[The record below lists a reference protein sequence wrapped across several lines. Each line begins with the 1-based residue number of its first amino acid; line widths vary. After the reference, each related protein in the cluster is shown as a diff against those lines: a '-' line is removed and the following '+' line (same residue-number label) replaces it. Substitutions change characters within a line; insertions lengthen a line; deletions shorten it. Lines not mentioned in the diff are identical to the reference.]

1 MTSGEPEGAA
11 RHRSSRDRKVRRWSI
26 GGRALL
32 AVICWLAASA
42 VGAQD
47 VQVILAPDRE
57 ATVPD
62 RRLLLSI
69 YIGRVTL
76 WPDGRPI
83 RVFTLADDQTLH
95 ERFCR
100 QLLGTYPYV
109 LRGAWDKL
117 VYTGTGFAPT
127 VVANEREMRR
137 HVLNTPGAIGYVA
150 ANGDGAFSISH
161 PSRLEPR
168 VAVLGFTP

>member
-1 MTSGEPEGAA
+1 MADDGQEEA
-11 RHRSSRDRKVRRWSI
+11 VRRYRSR
-26 GGRALL
+26 GGMSRVLACWAQSLL
-32 AVICWLAASA
+32 AATLWLFATAA
-42 VGAQD
+42 VAQD

-76 WPDGRPI
+76 WPDGRPV
-83 RVFTLADDQTLH
+83 RVFTLADDQSLH

-100 QLLGTYPYV
+100 QMLGTYPYV
-109 LRGAWDKL
+109 LRNAWDKL

-127 VVANEREMRR
+127 VVANENEMRR
-137 HVLNTPGAIGYVA
+137 RVQSTPGAIGYVA
-150 ANGDGAFSISH
+150 ANGEGALSDYH
-161 PSRLEPR
+161 PYRFEPR
-168 VAVLGFTP
+168 IAVLGFTP

>member
-1 MTSGEPEGAA
+1 MTGDAAEETGRSNSAA
-11 RHRSSRDRKVRRWSI
+11 RTWWACLRATLTA
-26 GGRALL
+26 ALL
-32 AVICWLAASA
+32 YSATVAS
-42 VGAQD
+42 AQD

-57 ATVPD
+57 VTTPD

-83 RVFTLADDQTLH
+83 RVFTLADDQPLH

-100 QLLGTYPYV
+100 QMLGTYPYV

-117 VYTGTGFAPT
+117 VYTGTGFAPS
-127 VVANEREMRR
+127 VVADEREMRR
-137 HVLNTPGAIGYVA
+137 RVQSTPGAIGYVA
-150 ANGDGAFSISH
+150 ANGDGASLMSQPNRF
-161 PSRLEPR
+161 EPR
-168 VAVLGFTP
+168 IAVLGFIP